1 MCIELDDDCVTF
13 RVCMRVLKRNM
24 SLPHGPSAMN
34 DIYLRAV
41 ASAAGIE
48 VLMYLSENNFS
59 TCKGAAPPK
68 W

>member
-1 MCIELDDDCVTF
+1 MTVMF

-24 SLPHGPSAMN
+24 SLPHAPSAMN

-48 VLMYLSENNFS
+48 AL
-59 TCKGAAPPK
+59 T
-68 W
+68 